1 MTSSRNEINE
11 KFKNAKLGFDSW
23 RKTTLSHRKAILTKY
38 KEILITNSD
47 LLAETISKEHG
58 KPLWDSKSEVGAMIG
73 KIDVTFESYDDRLN
87 AIRSV
92 HADIGIQARFKPF
105 GVFAVIG
112 PFNFPGHLPNGHIV
126 PLLLAGNSIVFKPSS
141 LTPETGKLIVSF
153 LQLAGIPKDVVTL
166 CTGHGHEVVEHPLL
180 DGVFFTGSTKVGH
193 GIYKRLSDYPE
204 KIVALEMGGNNA
216 TIVEESGGINTAIN
230 ILLQSAFI
238 STGQRCTCTRR
249 LIVNKGLTACEGD
262 RIIRNLVDAA
272 DKLVIGEYTD
282 DPEPF
287 MGPMISVNAVNG
299 ILDAQKHLVS
309 LGGNILKE
317 FKQIN
322 GTSSRLVE
330 PGIIDV
336 TDIKNLPD
344 EEYFG
349 PLLQVIRSNSFNHA
363 IEIANDTKYGLVSG
377 VITKNKDLFWK
388 AEAELKTGIVNWNRP
403 TTGCA
408 SVVPFG
414 GMGWSGCNR
423 PSGYTTIEHCGHPT
437 ALHLTEVPELPST
450 LLPGINL

>member
-1 MTSSRNEINE
+1 M
-11 KFKNAKLGFDSW
+11 
-23 RKTTLSHRKAILTKY
+23 
-38 KEILITNSD
+38 
-47 LLAETISKEHG
+47 
-58 KPLWDSKSEVGAMIG
+58 
-73 KIDVTFESYDDRLN
+73 
-87 AIRSV
+87 
-92 HADIGIQARFKPF
+92 GIQARFKPF

-126 PLLLAGNSIVFKPSS
+126 PLLLAGNSVVFKPSS
-141 LTPETGKLIVSF
+141 LTPETGRKMVEL
-153 LQLAGIPKDVVTL
+153 LHQAGIPKDVVIL
-166 CTGHGHEVVEHPLL
+166 CEGNGADVIDNSLL

-193 GIYKRLSDYPE
+193 SIYKALSDYPE

-216 TIVEESGGINTAIN
+216 TIVEEAGGLNTATN

-272 DKLVIGEYTD
+272 NKLVIGEYTD

-309 LGGNILKE
+309 LGGTILKE

-322 GTSSRLVE
+322 GTSSKLVE

-349 PLLQVIRSNSFNHA
+349 PLLQVIRSNSFDHA

-377 VITKNKDLFWK
+377 VITKNKNLFWK
-388 AEAELKTGIVNWNRP
+388 AEAELKT
-403 TTGCA
+403 
-408 SVVPFG
+408 
-414 GMGWSGCNR
+414 
-423 PSGYTTIEHCGHPT
+423 
-437 ALHLTEVPELPST
+437 
-450 LLPGINL
+450 

>member
-1 MTSSRNEINE
+1 MTLSKNAIHD
-11 KFKNAKLGFDSW
+11 KFKDAKVGFGSW
-23 RKTTLSHRKAILTKY
+23 RKTTLQRRKEILTKY
-38 KEILITNSD
+38 KEILSANSD
-47 LLAETISKEHG
+47 FLAETISKEHG
-58 KPLWDSKSEVGAMIG
+58 KPLWDARSEVGAMVG

-87 AIRSV
+87 ALRSV
-92 HADIGIQARFKPF
+92 HADMGIQARFKPF

-126 PLLLAGNSIVFKPSS
+126 PLLLAGNSVVFKPSH
-141 LTPETGKLIVSF
+141 LTPETGRMIVDF
-153 LQLAGIPKDVVTL
+153 LHLAGVPNDVIIL
-166 CTGHGHEVVEHPLL
+166 CEGSGQDVIDNPLL

-193 GIYKRLSDYPE
+193 AIYKTLSDSPE
-204 KIVALEMGGNNA
+204 KLVALEMGGNNA
-216 TIVEESGGINTAIN
+216 TIVEDAGGIKTATN

-249 LIVNKGLTACEGD
+249 LIVNKGKSACEGD
-262 RIIRNLVDAA
+262 RIIRNLADAS
-272 DKLVIGEYTD
+272 DKLLIGEYTD
-282 DPEPF
+282 TPEPF
-287 MGPMISVNAVNG
+287 MGPMITLNAVKG
-299 ILDAQKHLVS
+299 ILDAQNHLVS
-309 LGGNILKE
+309 LGGVVIKE

-322 GTSSRLVE
+322 GVTSKLVE

-349 PLLQVIRSNSFNHA
+349 PLLQVIRSKNFDHA

-377 VITKNKDLFWK
+377 VITKNKNLFWK

>member
-1 MTSSRNEINE
+1 MALSKNQIND
-11 KFKNAKLGFDSW
+11 KFKNAKIGFDNW
-23 RKTTLSHRKAILTKY
+23 KKTTLQHRKSILRKY
-38 KEILITNSD
+38 KKLLEANVDVIAEI
-47 LLAETISKEHG
+47 ISKEHG
-58 KPLWDSKSEVGAMIG
+58 KPLWDAKSEVGAMVG
-73 KIDVTFESYDDRLN
+73 KIDVTFESYNDRLN

-92 HADIGIQARFKPF
+92 HADMSIQARFKPF

-126 PLLLAGNSIVFKPSS
+126 PLLLSGNSVVFKPSH
-141 LTPETGKLIVSF
+141 LTPETGRKMVEL
-153 LQLAGIPKDVVTL
+153 LHDAGIPKDVVTL
-166 CTGHGHEVVEHPLL
+166 CEGSGQDIIDNPLL

-193 GIYKRLSDYPE
+193 SIYKNLSDYPE

-216 TIVEESGGINTAIN
+216 TILEEAGGLRTATN
-230 ILLQSAFI
+230 ILVQSAFI

-249 LIVNKGLTACEGD
+249 LIMNKGKTACEGD
-262 RIIRNLVDAA
+262 RIIRTLIDAC
-272 DKLVIGEYTD
+272 DKMVIGNYTD

-287 MGPMISVNAVNG
+287 MGPMITTNAVKS
-299 ILDAQKHLVS
+299 IIDAQKHLVS
-309 LGGNILKE
+309 LGGKIHKE
-317 FKQIN
+317 FKQI
-322 GTSSRLVE
+322 GGVTSKLVE

-349 PLLQVIRSNSFNHA
+349 PLLQIIRSRNFDHA

-450 LLPGINL
+450 LLPGLNL

>member
-1 MTSSRNEINE
+1 MALSKNEIND
-11 KFKNAKLGFDSW
+11 KFKNAKIGFNNW
-23 RKTTLSHRKAILTKY
+23 RKTTLAHRKAILTKY
-38 KEILITNSD
+38 KELLATNSD
-47 LLAETISKEHG
+47 LIAETISKEHG
-58 KPLWDSKSEVGAMIG
+58 KPLWDSKSEVGAMVG

-87 AIRSV
+87 ALRSV
-92 HADIGIQARFKPF
+92 HADMSIQARFKPF

-126 PLLLAGNSIVFKPSS
+126 PLLLAGNSVVFKPSH
-141 LTPETGKLIVSF
+141 LTPETGRKMVEF
-153 LQLAGIPKDVVTL
+153 LHVAGVPKDVVIL
-166 CTGHGHEVVEHPLL
+166 CEGSGQTIVENPLV

-193 GIYKRLSDYPE
+193 SIYKTLSDYPE

-216 TIVEESGGINTAIN
+216 TIVEDAGGIKTATN

-249 LIVNKGLTACEGD
+249 LIVNKGKTACEGD
-262 RIIRNLVDAA
+262 RIIRGLINAA
-272 DKLVIGEYTD
+272 DKFVIGEYTD
-282 DPEPF
+282 TPEPF
-287 MGPMISVNAVNG
+287 MGPMITIDAVKG
-299 ILDAQKHLVS
+299 MLDAQKNLVS
-309 LGGNILKE
+309 LGGKILKE
-317 FKQIN
+317 FKRI
-322 GTSSRLVE
+322 GGVTSRLVE

-349 PLLQVIRSNSFNHA
+349 PLLQVIRSDDFDHA
-363 IEIANDTKYGLVSG
+363 IEIANDTKYGLVAG
-377 VITKNKDLFWK
+377 VITKNKNLFWK

-450 LLPGINL
+450 LLPGITL

>member
-1 MTSSRNEINE
+1 MALSKTEINN
-11 KFKNAKLGFDSW
+11 KFKNAKIGFDTW
-23 RKTTLSHRKAILTKY
+23 RKTTLQHRKSILRKY
-38 KEILITNSD
+38 KKLLEANADVIAEI
-47 LLAETISKEHG
+47 ISKEHG
-58 KPLWDSKSEVGAMIG
+58 KPLWDAKSEVSAMVG
-73 KIDVTFESYDDRLN
+73 KIDVTFESYNDRLN

-92 HADIGIQARFKPF
+92 HADMSIQARFKPF
-105 GVFAVIG
+105 GVFVVIG

-126 PLLLAGNSIVFKPSS
+126 PLLLSGNSVVFKPSH
-141 LTPETGKLIVSF
+141 LTPETGRKMVEL
-153 LQLAGIPKDVVTL
+153 LHDAGVPKDVVTL
-166 CTGHGHEVVEHPLL
+166 CEGSGADIIDNKLL

-193 GIYKRLSDYPE
+193 SIYKALSDYPE

-216 TIVEESGGINTAIN
+216 TILEEAGGLRTATN
-230 ILLQSAFI
+230 ILIQSAFI

-249 LIVNKGLTACEGD
+249 LIMNKGKTACEGD
-262 RIIRNLVDAA
+262 RILRTLIDAC
-272 DKLVIGEYTD
+272 DKMVIGNYTD

-287 MGPMISVNAVNG
+287 MGPMITTSAVKS

-309 LGGNILKE
+309 LGGIILKE
-317 FKQIN
+317 FKQI
-322 GTSSRLVE
+322 GGVTSKLVE

-349 PLLQVIRSNSFNHA
+349 PLLQVIRSNNFNHA
-363 IEIANDTKYGLVSG
+363 IDIANDTKYGLVSG

-388 AEAELKTGIVNWNRP
+388 AESELKTGIVNWNRP

-437 ALHLTEVPELPST
+437 ALHLTEVPELPSK
-450 LLPGINL
+450 LLPGLNL

>member
-1 MTSSRNEINE
+1 MALSKSEIND
-11 KFKNAKLGFDSW
+11 KFKNAKIGFNNW
-23 RKTTLSHRKAILTKY
+23 RKTTLAHRKAILTKY
-38 KEILITNSD
+38 KELLATNSD
-47 LLAETISKEHG
+47 LIAETISKEHG
-58 KPLWDSKSEVGAMIG
+58 KPLWDSKSEVGAMVG

-87 AIRSV
+87 ALRSV
-92 HADIGIQARFKPF
+92 HADMSIQARFKPF

-126 PLLLAGNSIVFKPSS
+126 PLLLAGNSVVFKPSH
-141 LTPETGKLIVSF
+141 LTPETGRKIVEF
-153 LQLAGIPKDVVTL
+153 LHVAGVPKDVVIL
-166 CTGHGHEVVEHPLL
+166 CEGSGQTIVENPLV

-193 GIYKRLSDYPE
+193 TIYKTLSDYPE

-216 TIVEESGGINTAIN
+216 TIVEDAGGIKTATN

-249 LIVNKGLTACEGD
+249 LIVNKGKTACEGD
-262 RIIRNLVDAA
+262 RIIRGLIDAA
-272 DKLVIGEYTD
+272 DKFVIGEYTD
-282 DPEPF
+282 APEPF
-287 MGPMISVNAVNG
+287 MGPMITTGAVKG
-299 ILDAQKHLVS
+299 MLDAQKNLVS
-309 LGGNILKE
+309 LGGKILKE
-317 FKQIN
+317 FKQV
-322 GTSSRLVE
+322 GGVMSKLVE

-349 PLLQVIRSNSFNHA
+349 PLLQVIRSDDFDHA
-363 IEIANDTKYGLVSG
+363 IDIANDTKYGLVSG

-437 ALHLTEVPELPST
+437 ALHLTEVPELPSN
-450 LLPGINL
+450 LLPGITL

>member
-1 MTSSRNEINE
+1 MALSKNEIND
-11 KFKNAKLGFDSW
+11 KFKNAKVGFASW
-23 RKTTLSHRKAILTKY
+23 RKTTLQRRKEILTKY
-38 KEILITNSD
+38 KEILSANSD
-47 LLAETISKEHG
+47 FLAETISKEHG
-58 KPLWDSKSEVGAMIG
+58 KPLWDARSEVGAMVG

-87 AIRSV
+87 ALRSV
-92 HADIGIQARFKPF
+92 HADMGIQARFKPF

-126 PLLLAGNSIVFKPSS
+126 PLLLAGNSVVFKPSH
-141 LTPETGKLIVSF
+141 LTPETGRMIVDF
-153 LQLAGIPKDVVTL
+153 LHLAGVPNDVIIL
-166 CTGHGHEVVEHPLL
+166 CEGSGQDVIDNPLL

-193 GIYKRLSDYPE
+193 SIYKSLSDCPE

-216 TIVEESGGINTAIN
+216 TIVEDAGGIKTATN

-249 LIVNKGLTACEGD
+249 LIVNKGKTACEGD
-262 RIIRNLVDAA
+262 RIIRNLVEAS
-272 DKLVIGEYTD
+272 DKLLIGEYTD
-282 DPEPF
+282 TPEPF
-287 MGPMISVNAVNG
+287 MGPMVTTSAVKT
-299 ILDAQKHLVS
+299 ILDAQTNLVS
-309 LGGNILKE
+309 MGGKILKE
-317 FKQIN
+317 FKRI
-322 GTSSRLVE
+322 GGVTSKLVE

-349 PLLQVIRSNSFNHA
+349 PLLQVIRSENFDHA

-377 VITKNKDLFWK
+377 VITKNKNLFWK

-437 ALHLTEVPELPST
+437 ALHLTEVPELPSK

>member
-1 MTSSRNEINE
+1 MALSKNEIDD
-11 KFKNAKLGFDSW
+11 KFKSAKVGFDSW
-23 RKTTLSHRKAILTKY
+23 RKTTIQHRKSILRKY
-38 KEILITNSD
+38 KKLLEANSD
-47 LLAETISKEHG
+47 IIAETISKEHG
-58 KPLWDSKSEVGAMIG
+58 KPLWDSKSEVGAMVG
-73 KIDVTFESYDDRLN
+73 KIDVTFESYNDRLN
-87 AIRSV
+87 ALRSV
-92 HADIGIQARFKPF
+92 HSDMGIQARFKPF

-126 PLLLAGNSIVFKPSS
+126 PLLLAGNSVVFKPSS
-141 LTPETGKLIVSF
+141 LTPNTGRKMVEL
-153 LQLAGIPKDVVTL
+153 LHQAGVPEDVVIL
-166 CTGHGHEVVEHPLL
+166 CEGSGETITKNPLL

-193 GIYKRLSDYPE
+193 GIYKSLSDYPE
-204 KIVALEMGGNNA
+204 KLVALEMGGNNA
-216 TIVEESGGINTAIN
+216 TIVEEAGGINTATN

-249 LIVNKGLTACEGD
+249 LIVNKGKTACEGD
-262 RIIRNLVDAA
+262 RIVRNLIDAA

-309 LGGNILKE
+309 LGGTILKE

-322 GTSSRLVE
+322 GTTSRLVE

-349 PLLQVIRSNSFNHA
+349 PLLQVIRSNSFEHA

-377 VITKNKDLFWK
+377 VITKNKNLFWK

-437 ALHLTEVPELPST
+437 ALHLTEVPELPSK
-450 LLPGINL
+450 LLPGITL

>member
-1 MTSSRNEINE
+1 MLSKNEINDT
-11 KFKNAKLGFDSW
+11 FKNAKLGFNNW
-23 RKTTLSHRKAILTKY
+23 RKTTLAHRKAILTKY
-38 KEILITNSD
+38 KEILSANSD
-47 LLAETISKEHG
+47 LIAETISKEHG
-58 KPLWDSKSEVGAMIG
+58 KPLWDSRSEVGAMVG
-73 KIDVTFESYDDRLN
+73 KIDVTFESYDDRLG

-92 HADIGIQARFKPF
+92 HADMGIQARFKPF

-126 PLLLAGNSIVFKPSS
+126 PLLLAGNSVVFKPSS
-141 LTPETGKLIVSF
+141 LTPETGKLIVQF
-153 LQLAGIPKDVVTL
+153 LHLAGAPKDVVIL
-166 CTGHGHEVVEHPLL
+166 CEGSGQDVVENPLL

-193 GIYKRLSDYPE
+193 SIYKSLSDCPE

-216 TIVEESGGINTAIN
+216 TIVEDAGGIKTATN

-249 LIVNKGLTACEGD
+249 LIVNKGKTACEGD
-262 RIIRNLVDAA
+262 RIIRNLVEAA
-272 DKLVIGEYTD
+272 DKLLIGEYTD
-282 DPEPF
+282 TPEPF
-287 MGPMISVNAVNG
+287 LAPMVTTSAVKT
-299 ILDAQKHLVS
+299 ILDAQTNLVS
-309 LGGNILKE
+309 MGGKILKE
-317 FKQIN
+317 FKRI
-322 GTSSRLVE
+322 GGVTSKLVE

-349 PLLQVIRSNSFNHA
+349 PLLQVIRSKNFDHA

-377 VITKNKDLFWK
+377 VITKNKNLFWK

-450 LLPGINL
+450 LLPGITL

>member
-1 MTSSRNEINE
+1 MALSKKEIND
-11 KFKNAKLGFDSW
+11 KFKNAKIGFNNW
-23 RKTTLSHRKAILTKY
+23 RKTTLAHRKAILTKY
-38 KEILITNSD
+38 KELLATNSD
-47 LLAETISKEHG
+47 LIAETISKEHG
-58 KPLWDSKSEVGAMIG
+58 KPLWDSKSEVGAMVG

-87 AIRSV
+87 ALRSV
-92 HADIGIQARFKPF
+92 HADMSIQARFKPF

-126 PLLLAGNSIVFKPSS
+126 PLLLAGNSVVFKPSS
-141 LTPETGKLIVSF
+141 LTPETGRKIVE
-153 LQLAGIPKDVVTL
+153 LLHVAGVPKDVVIL
-166 CTGHGHEVVEHPLL
+166 CEGSGQTIVENPLV

-193 GIYKRLSDYPE
+193 TIYKTLSDYPE
-204 KIVALEMGGNNA
+204 KIVSLEMGGNNA
-216 TIVEESGGINTAIN
+216 TIVEEAGGINTATN

-249 LIVNKGLTACEGD
+249 LIVNKGKTACEGD
-262 RIIRNLVDAA
+262 RIIRGLIDAA

-287 MGPMISVNAVNG
+287 MGPMITTNAVKEL
-299 ILDAQKHLVS
+299 IDAQNNLVS
-309 LGGNILKE
+309 MGGVVLKE
-317 FKQIN
+317 FKRI
-322 GTSSRLVE
+322 GGVASKLVE

-336 TDIKNLPD
+336 TDVKNLPD

-349 PLLQVIRSNSFNHA
+349 PLLQVIRSDDFDHA
-363 IEIANDTKYGLVSG
+363 IEIANDTKYGLVTG
-377 VITKNKDLFWK
+377 VITKNKNLFWK

-437 ALHLTEVPELPST
+437 ALHLTEVPELPNK
-450 LLPGINL
+450 LLPGITL

>member
-11 KFKNAKLGFDSW
+11 KFKNAKLGFGSW
-23 RKTTLSHRKAILTKY
+23 RKTTLQHRKTILTKY
-38 KEILITNSD
+38 KEILSANSA

-92 HADIGIQARFKPF
+92 HADISIQARFKPF

-126 PLLLAGNSIVFKPSS
+126 PLLLAGNSVIFKPSS
-141 LTPETGKLIVSF
+141 LTPRTGKLIVQY
-153 LQLAGIPKDVVTL
+153 LHDAGVPTDVVTL
-166 CTGHGHEVVEHPLL
+166 CEGHGHEVVEHPLL

-216 TIVEESGGINTAIN
+216 TIIEEASGINSTVN

-272 DKLVIGEYTD
+272 DKLLIGEYTD
-282 DPEPF
+282 TPEPF
-287 MGPMISVNAVNG
+287 MGPMITLNAVKG

-309 LGGNILKE
+309 LGGVVIKE

-322 GTSSRLVE
+322 GVTSKLVE

-336 TDIKNLPD
+336 TNIKNLPD

-349 PLLQVIRSNSFNHA
+349 PLLQVIRSNDFDHA

-377 VITKNKDLFWK
+377 VITKNKNLFWK

-414 GMGWSGCNR
+414 GTGWSGNNR

-450 LLPGINL
+450 LLPGITL

>member
-1 MTSSRNEINE
+1 MALSKNEIND
-11 KFKNAKLGFDSW
+11 KFKNAKIGFDNW
-23 RKTTLSHRKAILTKY
+23 RKTTLQHRKSILRKY
-38 KEILITNSD
+38 KKLLEANVDVIAEI
-47 LLAETISKEHG
+47 ISKEHG
-58 KPLWDSKSEVGAMIG
+58 KPLWDAKSEVGAMVG
-73 KIDVTFESYDDRLN
+73 KIDVTFESYNDRLN
-87 AIRSV
+87 AIRSI
-92 HADIGIQARFKPF
+92 HADMSIQARFKPF

-126 PLLLAGNSIVFKPSS
+126 PLLLTGNSVVFKPSH
-141 LTPETGKLIVSF
+141 LTPETGRKMVEL
-153 LQLAGIPKDVVTL
+153 LHDAGVPKDVVTL
-166 CTGHGHEVVEHPLL
+166 CEGSGQDVIDNPLL

-193 GIYKRLSDYPE
+193 SIYKNLSDYPE

-216 TIVEESGGINTAIN
+216 TILEEAGGIKTATN

-249 LIVNKGLTACEGD
+249 LIMNKGKTACEGD
-262 RIIRNLVDAA
+262 RIVARLVDACN
-272 DKLVIGEYTD
+272 KMVIGNYTD

-287 MGPMISVNAVNG
+287 MGPMITTNAVKN

-309 LGGNILKE
+309 LGGKILKE

-322 GTSSRLVE
+322 GVTSKLVE

-349 PLLQVIRSNSFNHA
+349 PLLQIIRSNNFDHA

-388 AEAELKTGIVNWNRP
+388 AESELKTGIVNWNRP

-437 ALHLTEVPELPST
+437 ALHLTEVPELPSK
-450 LLPGINL
+450 LLLGINL

>member
-1 MTSSRNEINE
+1 MALSKKEIND
-11 KFKNAKLGFDSW
+11 KFKNAKIGFNNW
-23 RKTTLSHRKAILTKY
+23 RKTTLAHRKAILTKY
-38 KEILITNSD
+38 KELLATNSD
-47 LLAETISKEHG
+47 LIAETISKEHG
-58 KPLWDSKSEVGAMIG
+58 KPLWDSKSEVGAMVG

-87 AIRSV
+87 ALRSV
-92 HADIGIQARFKPF
+92 HADMSIQARFKPF

-126 PLLLAGNSIVFKPSS
+126 PLLLAGNSVVFKPSH
-141 LTPETGKLIVSF
+141 LTPETGRKIVEF
-153 LQLAGIPKDVVTL
+153 LHVAGVPKDVVIL
-166 CTGHGHEVVEHPLL
+166 CEGSGQTIVENPLV

-193 GIYKRLSDYPE
+193 TIYKTLSDYPE

-216 TIVEESGGINTAIN
+216 TIVEDAGGIKTATN

-249 LIVNKGLTACEGD
+249 LIVNKGKTACEGD
-262 RIIRNLVDAA
+262 RIIRGLIDAA
-272 DKLVIGEYTD
+272 DKFVIGEYTD
-282 DPEPF
+282 TPEPF
-287 MGPMISVNAVNG
+287 MGPMITTGAVKG
-299 ILDAQKHLVS
+299 MLGAQKNLVS
-309 LGGNILKE
+309 LGGKILKE
-317 FKQIN
+317 FKQV
-322 GTSSRLVE
+322 GGVMSKLVE

-349 PLLQVIRSNSFNHA
+349 PLLQVIRSDDFDHA
-363 IEIANDTKYGLVSG
+363 IDIANDTKYGLVSG

-437 ALHLTEVPELPST
+437 ALHLTEVPELPSN
-450 LLPGINL
+450 LLPGITL

>member
-1 MTSSRNEINE
+1 MALSKSEIND
-11 KFKNAKLGFDSW
+11 KFKNAKIGFNNW
-23 RKTTLSHRKAILTKY
+23 RKTTLAHRKAILTKY
-38 KEILITNSD
+38 KELLATNSD
-47 LLAETISKEHG
+47 LIAETISKEHG
-58 KPLWDSKSEVGAMIG
+58 KPLWDSKSEVGAMVG

-87 AIRSV
+87 ALRSV
-92 HADIGIQARFKPF
+92 HADMSIQARFKPF

-126 PLLLAGNSIVFKPSS
+126 PLLLAGNSVVFKPSH
-141 LTPETGKLIVSF
+141 LTLETGRLIVQF
-153 LQLAGIPKDVVTL
+153 LHVAGVPKDVITL
-166 CTGHGHEVVEHPLL
+166 CEGSGQDVVENPLL

-193 GIYKRLSDYPE
+193 SIYKSLSDYPE

-216 TIVEESGGINTAIN
+216 TIVEDAGGIKTATNT
-230 ILLQSAFI
+230 LLQSAFI

-249 LIVNKGLTACEGD
+249 LIVNKGKTACEGD
-262 RIIRNLVDAA
+262 RIIRGLIDAA
-272 DKLVIGEYTD
+272 DKFVIGEYTD
-282 DPEPF
+282 TPEPF
-287 MGPMISVNAVNG
+287 MGPMITTGAVKG
-299 ILDAQKHLVS
+299 MLDAQKNLVS
-309 LGGNILKE
+309 LGGKILKE
-317 FKQIN
+317 FKQV
-322 GTSSRLVE
+322 GGVMSKLVE

-349 PLLQVIRSNSFNHA
+349 PLLQVIRSDDFDHA
-363 IEIANDTKYGLVSG
+363 IDIANDTKYGLVSG

-414 GMGWSGCNR
+414 GMGWSIY
-423 PSGYTTIEHCGHPT
+423 SGG
-437 ALHLTEVPELPST
+437 EVKNFIGTSQSMCP
-450 LLPGINL
+450 

>member
-1 MTSSRNEINE
+1 MALSKNEIND
-11 KFKNAKLGFDSW
+11 KFKNAKIGFDTW
-23 RKTTLSHRKAILTKY
+23 RKTTLQHRKSILRKY
-38 KEILITNSD
+38 KKLLEANADVIAEI
-47 LLAETISKEHG
+47 ISKEHG
-58 KPLWDSKSEVGAMIG
+58 KPLWDAKSEVGAMVG
-73 KIDVTFESYDDRLN
+73 KIDVTFESYNDRLN

-92 HADIGIQARFKPF
+92 HADMSIQARFKPF

-126 PLLLAGNSIVFKPSS
+126 PLLLAGNSVVFKPSH
-141 LTPETGKLIVSF
+141 LTPETGRKMVEL
-153 LQLAGIPKDVVTL
+153 LHDAGVPKDVVTL
-166 CTGHGHEVVEHPLL
+166 CEGSGQDIIDNPLL

-193 GIYKRLSDYPE
+193 SIYKNLSDYPE

-216 TIVEESGGINTAIN
+216 TILEEAGCLKTATN

-249 LIVNKGLTACEGD
+249 LIMNKGKTACEGD
-262 RIIRNLVDAA
+262 RIVTRLVDACN
-272 DKLVIGEYTD
+272 KMIIGNYTD

-287 MGPMISVNAVNG
+287 MGPMITTDAVNG

-309 LGGNILKE
+309 LGGKILKE
-317 FKQIN
+317 FKQVN
-322 GTSSRLVE
+322 GVTSKLVE

-349 PLLQVIRSNSFNHA
+349 PLLQIIRSNNFDHA

-388 AEAELKTGIVNWNRP
+388 AESELKTGIVNWNRP

-437 ALHLTEVPELPST
+437 ALHLTEVPELPSK
-450 LLPGINL
+450 LLPGLNL

>member
-1 MTSSRNEINE
+1 MASSKNEINN
-11 KFKNAKLGFDSW
+11 KFKDAKVGFGHW
-23 RKTTLSHRKAILTKY
+23 RKTTLQTRKGILTKY
-38 KEILITNSD
+38 KEILSANSD
-47 LLAETISKEHG
+47 LIAETISKEHG
-58 KPLWDSKSEVGAMIG
+58 KPLWDARSEVGAMIG

-92 HADIGIQARFKPF
+92 HADMGIQARFKPF

-126 PLLLAGNSIVFKPSS
+126 PLLLAGNSVVFKPSH
-141 LTPETGKLIVSF
+141 LTPETGRLIVEF
-153 LQLAGIPKDVVTL
+153 LHHAGVPSDVIILCEGSGQDVVDN
-166 CTGHGHEVVEHPLL
+166 PLL

-193 GIYKRLSDYPE
+193 SIYKTLSDFPE

-216 TIVEESGGINTAIN
+216 TIVEEAGGIKTATN
-230 ILLQSAFI
+230 ILVQSAFI

-249 LIVNKGLTACEGD
+249 LIVNKGKTACEGD
-262 RIIRNLVDAA
+262 RIIRNLIDAA
-272 DKLVIGEYTD
+272 DNLLIGEYTD
-282 DPEPF
+282 TPEPF
-287 MGPMISVNAVNG
+287 MGPMINTKAVKG
-299 ILDAQKHLVS
+299 ILDAQKNLVS
-309 LGGNILKE
+309 LGGVVLKE
-317 FKQIN
+317 FKQI
-322 GTSSRLVE
+322 GGVTSKLVE

-336 TDIKNLPD
+336 TSITNLPD

-349 PLLQVIRSNSFNHA
+349 PLLQVIRSDDFDHA
-363 IEIANDTKYGLVSG
+363 IEIANNTKYGLVSG

-388 AEAELKTGIVNWNRP
+388 AESQLKTGIVNWNRP

-414 GMGWSGCNR
+414 GMGWSGNNR
-423 PSGYTTIEHCGHPT
+423 PSGYTTIEHCGHPI

-450 LLPGINL
+450 LLPGLTL

>member
-1 MTSSRNEINE
+1 MVLNKQQIDD
-11 KFKNAKLGFDSW
+11 KFKNAKIGFGNW
-23 RKTTLSHRKAILTKY
+23 KKTTLQHRKSILRKY
-38 KEILITNSD
+38 KR
-47 LLAETISKEHG
+47 LLADNRNDIAEIISKEHG
-58 KPLWDSKSEVGAMIG
+58 KPLWDSGSEVDAMIG
-73 KIDVTFESYDDRLN
+73 KIDVTFESYNDRIN
-87 AIRSV
+87 SIRSV
-92 HADIGIQARFKPF
+92 HADMSIQGRFKPL

-126 PLLLAGNSIVFKPSS
+126 PLLLAGNSIIFKPSS
-141 LTPETGKLIVSF
+141 LTPNTGRKMVEL
-153 LQLAGIPKDVVTL
+153 LHQAGVPKDVVIL
-166 CTGHGHEVVEHPLL
+166 CEGNGKDIIDNPLL

-193 GIYKRLSDYPE
+193 GIYKQLSDYPE

-216 TIVEESGGINTAIN
+216 TILEDAGGIRTATN
-230 ILLQSAFI
+230 ILVQSAFI

-249 LIVNKGLTACEGD
+249 LIMNKGKTACEGD
-262 RIIRNLVDAA
+262 RILRSLVDAC
-272 DKLVIGEYTD
+272 DNMVIGNYTD
-282 DPEPF
+282 TPEPF
-287 MGPMISVNAVNG
+287 MGPMITLDAVNG

-309 LGGNILKE
+309 LGGKILKE
-317 FKQIN
+317 FKQIGDAN
-322 GTSSRLVE
+322 SKLVE

-349 PLLQVIRSNSFNHA
+349 PFLQIIRSRTFDHA

-377 VITKNKDLFWK
+377 VITKNKNLFWR

-450 LLPGINL
+450 LLPGLNL